1 MGSAFGRVF
10 CSDFHFLIL
19 NIFSFLKFN
28 VMLLHSPSHKD
39 LNVIVFW
46 ALLFSGSVMVL
57 EITLCVLLRAITSP
71 LVGSRTSCSKKQLLK
86 MSRNCFLNLVPI

>member
-19 NIFSFLKFN
+19 NTFSFLKFN

-46 ALLFSGSVMVL
+46 ALLFSAPVMVL
-57 EITLCVLLRAITSP
+57 GITLCVT
-71 LVGSRTSCSKKQLLK
+71 
-86 MSRNCFLNLVPI
+86 